1 MFLSKLMRDQPQ
13 WLLIVYYLF
22 LASNFLF
29 LIPHGKLIW
38 ILYAA
43 LVVPFS
49 LPLLPQLW
57 QAVKTSRLFWLLLVY
72 MAYLLLSAL
81 WSPQFDLKHFLA
93 RFAGAAT
100 ISHFLLLTAALR
112 LKMPVEFDR
121 YLKYLGFWVGCAALM
136 VIMIWYST
144 HPPDSRME
152 GLGYLS
158 HPIRSTAAFG
168 VFALV
173 AWHHLLQPNLHD
185 SRRLGYGLVFA
196 IVLIYIGLSWSRTV
210 LLALVTAL
218 VLPLLIRPERRILT
232 ILAIIATTLL
242 ATLWLLPGLTDHLL
256 RAMPYRPYIWL
267 DALKHALHHP
277 WFGHGYLASTSGI
290 AILADGSL
298 FPYGDSH
305 SFFIANL
312 RSGGILAL
320 GLALATIG
328 YALCITFRHAHSYRS
343 FFHFSLLIYGILC
356 ITPNEWELLTGKRE
370 SWIFL
375 WLPFG
380 LAISHELRQPHSL
393 FHNSISRWMRSTT
406 TATSSSIGTD
416 DMENTSP

>member
-1 MFLSKLMRDQPQ
+1 MRNQLQ

-22 LASNFLF
+22 LASSFLF
-29 LIPHGKLIW
+29 LIPRGKFIW
-38 ILYAA
+38 ILYTA
-43 LVVPFS
+43 LVVPLS
-49 LPLLPQLW
+49 LPLLPKLW
-57 QAVKTSRLFWLLLVY
+57 QTVKTSRLFWLLLAY
-72 MAYLLLSAL
+72 MAYLLLSTL
-81 WSPQFDLKHFLA
+81 WSPEFDLKQFLA

-121 YLKYLGFWVGCAALM
+121 YLRYLGFWVGCIALI

-144 HPPDSRME
+144 HPFPDSRME

-173 AWHHLLQPNLHD
+173 AWYHPQQPSLHGL
-185 SRRLGYGLVFA
+185 RRLGHGLVFA
-196 IVLIYIGLSWSRTV
+196 IILIYIGLSWSRTV
-210 LLALVTAL
+210 LLSLATAL
-218 VLPLLIRPERRILT
+218 VLPLLIRPERRILIT
-232 ILAIIATTLL
+232 LAIIATTLL

-267 DALKHALHHP
+267 DALKHALDHP

-290 AILADGSL
+290 ATLADGSL

-328 YALCITFRHAHSYRS
+328 YALYITFRHTHSYRG
-343 FFHFSLLIYGILC
+343 FFHFSLLIYGVLC

-375 WLPFG
+375 WLPFA
-380 LAISHELRQPHSL
+380 LAISDELQQPQTLLRH
-393 FHNSISRWMRSTT
+393 SISRRMRSTT